1 MVMDAKQYELNR
13 IVDMIKNR
21 QYEVTSSS
29 IKDDQVIV
37 QAEKTFPPEL
47 VTTKELESTW
57 ITNFLKSFGWAVQ
70 SSTFYENKLVIQFIK
85 TVKVLVP

>member
-21 QYEVTSSS
+21 QYQITSSS
-29 IKDDQVIV
+29 VKDDLVIV
-37 QAEKTFPPEL
+37 QAEKTFA
-47 VTTKELESTW
+47 KELEANKDLEATW

-70 SSTFYENKLVIQFIK
+70 STSYPENKLVIQFTK